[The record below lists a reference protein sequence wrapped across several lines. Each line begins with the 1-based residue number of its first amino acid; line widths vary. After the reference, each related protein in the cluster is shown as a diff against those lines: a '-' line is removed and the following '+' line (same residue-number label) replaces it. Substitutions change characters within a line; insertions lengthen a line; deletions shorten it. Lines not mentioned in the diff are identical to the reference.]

1 MFEISH
7 YGVWPGSRHI
17 LHLGD
22 KQSHLLHVLCGD
34 DGGGLALTLP
44 HLGVG
49 QDRGRVWGSGSPSQA
64 ALSPVSS
71 SAHGML
77 FEPALSCL
85 KRRKMD
91 QERLLAFLSS
101 PLLLHQ
107 NHWRL
112 FLSGLPSIPNP
123 CPSKVLS
130 EDIVTLQ
137 PVYSFLWDFFL
148 FVWFFCSCGK

>member
-49 QDRGRVWGSGSPSQA
+49 QDGGGVGLGGWKPLPGSPVPSA
-64 ALSPVSS
+64 AQPL
-71 SAHGML
+71 H
-77 FEPALSCL
+77 AL
-85 KRRKMD
+85 
-91 QERLLAFLSS
+91 
-101 PLLLHQ
+101 
-107 NHWRL
+107 
-112 FLSGLPSIPNP
+112 
-123 CPSKVLS
+123 
-130 EDIVTLQ
+130 
-137 PVYSFLWDFFL
+137 
-148 FVWFFCSCGK
+148 